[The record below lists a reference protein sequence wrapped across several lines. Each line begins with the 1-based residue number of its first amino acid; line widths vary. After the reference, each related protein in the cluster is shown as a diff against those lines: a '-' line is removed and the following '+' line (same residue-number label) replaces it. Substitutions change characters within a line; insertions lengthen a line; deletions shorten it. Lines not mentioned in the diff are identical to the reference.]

1 MMISIILGTDMKHHF
16 GDIAKAKARLT
27 AQDFNIKDK
36 NDKLLC
42 MNSVVHAAD
51 ISNPIK
57 EWSISFGWTQVV
69 MEEFW
74 NQVLYILYII
84 GRIRKKIK
92 YTSLI
97 SL

>member
-1 MMISIILGTDMKHHF
+1 MHFLCTLKDIKIKKYINMKRALLGTDMKHHF
-16 GDIAKAKARLT
+16 SDIAKAKARLT

-57 EWSISFGWTQVV
+57 EWRISFGWT
-69 MEEFW
+69 
-74 NQVLYILYII
+74 
-84 GRIRKKIK
+84 
-92 YTSLI
+92 
-97 SL
+97 

>member
-1 MMISIILGTDMKHHF
+1 MIQNNINKITIISSDKDLMQ
-16 GDIAKAKARLT
+16 L
-27 AQDFNIKDK
+27 IKDK

-74 NQVLYILYII
+74 SQVLHIYYI
-84 GRIRKKIK
+84 
-92 YTSLI
+92 S
-97 SL
+97 